1 MKKFMTALTGLVTI
15 ATIGAT
21 VTVPTTGITA
31 NAATKTTKKVTSPS
45 LKVSA
50 IYNNS
55 KTITGT
61 ATKSSKITVKATKNA
76 KKNLGS
82 ATAAKNG
89 KYTVKLAKT
98 LKTNSNV
105 YVYATNPKTKAY
117 YYEIIR
123 VQSAA
128 QKAAAKKA
136 AAKKAAAK
144 KAAAKKAAAKKAAA
158 KKAAAKKAA
167 AKKAAAKKAAAKKAA
182 AKKAAAKKAAAKKAA
197 AKKAAAKKAAA
208 KKAAAKKFDIKA
220 PAGTWK
226 SNTAN
231 KYSQVWSFS
240 AKKGF
245 NQKLYKNDK
254 KVKTLVSYASYK
266 AAATKT
272 ANVWKLTYTPSGS
285 KKSSTVYMRYTSAK
299 KFKLVNAKNKVVAT
313 KAGVAP
319 AAKWSFTQK

>member
-197 AKKAAAKKAAA
+197 AKKAAAKK
-208 KKAAAKKFDIKA
+208 FDIKA

-299 KFKLVNAKNKVVAT
+299 KFKLVNAKNKAVAT

>member
-182 AKKAAAKKAAAKKAA
+182 AKKAAAKKAAAKK
-197 AKKAAAKKAAA
+197 
-208 KKAAAKKFDIKA
+208 FDIKA

>member
-61 ATKSSKITVKATKNA
+61 ATKSSKITVKATKHA

-89 KYTVKLAKT
+89 KYTVKLAKK

-197 AKKAAAKKAAA
+197 AKK
-208 KKAAAKKFDIKA
+208 FDIKA

-226 SNTAN
+226 SNTAK

-272 ANVWKLTYTPSGS
+272 ANVWKLTYKPSGS

>member
-1 MKKFMTALTGLVTI
+1 MKKFMVALTGLVTV
-15 ATIGAT
+15 ATLGAT

-31 NAATKTTKKVTSPS
+31 NAATKSTKKVTSPS

-50 IYNNS
+50 IYNNA

-61 ATKSSKITVKATKNA
+61 ATKGSKITVKATKNA
-76 KKNLGS
+76 KKNLGT
-82 ATAAKNG
+82 ATASKKG

-123 VQSAA
+123 VQ
-128 QKAAAKKA
+128 AAAKKA
-136 AAKKAAAK
+136 TTTKKAATK
-144 KAAAKKAAAKKAAA
+144 KASSAKATSSSKKTTKKATTTKKTATKKTTAAKS
-158 KKAAAKKAA
+158 
-167 AKKAAAKKAAAKKAA
+167 
-182 AKKAAAKKAAAKKAA
+182 
-197 AKKAAAKKAAA
+197 
-208 KKAAAKKFDIKA
+208 FDIKA

-240 AKKGF
+240 NKNGL
-245 NQKLYKNDK
+245 QQTLYKNGK
-254 KVKTLVSYASYK
+254 KVKTLVSYSNYK
-266 AAATKT
+266 ATATKT
-272 ANVWKLTYTPSGS
+272 ANVWKLTYKTSA

-299 KFKLVNAKNKVVAT
+299 KFTLVNAKNKVVKT

-319 AAKWSFTQK
+319 AASWTFTQN